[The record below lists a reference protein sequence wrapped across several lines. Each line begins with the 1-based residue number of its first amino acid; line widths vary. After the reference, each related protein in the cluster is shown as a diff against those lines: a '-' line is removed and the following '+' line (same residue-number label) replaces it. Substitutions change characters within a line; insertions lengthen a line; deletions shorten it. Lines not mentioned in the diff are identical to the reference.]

1 MVTHFNIMEVYKKFI
16 DNKDLVGNM
25 FLAHALII
33 DRPDITCCF
42 DVKLIKQYTP
52 LLIARAY
59 VIQR

>member
-1 MVTHFNIMEVYKKFI
+1 MEVYKKFI
-16 DNKDLVGNM
+16 DNKDSMGNM

-33 DRPDITCCF
+33 DRPDMF
-42 DVKLIKQYTP
+42 LAVKLIKQCTP